1 MNYRNKII
9 EKLSYHQYEP
19 ISFLDFK
26 NSQLSDESICYKK
39 EMLVENAKI
48 EYFLIFSNSALL
60 DFPKIYITESQLLL
74 LQETFP
80 HITQPIPHLQK
91 RQITYLN
98 NKLYYVCYFMEN
110 SQIIPRS
117 DLDKLILIIEQ
128 YLMDFFIKLFNKN
141 QYMQEYAKDFLGTV
155 IVLSDL
161 TNEKNQS
168 WHILKKEET
177 YHFFRPKK

>member
-80 HITQPIPHLQK
+80 HITQPIPHL
-91 RQITYLN
+91 
-98 NKLYYVCYFMEN
+98 
-110 SQIIPRS
+110 
-117 DLDKLILIIEQ
+117 
-128 YLMDFFIKLFNKN
+128 
-141 QYMQEYAKDFLGTV
+141 
-155 IVLSDL
+155 
-161 TNEKNQS
+161 
-168 WHILKKEET
+168 
-177 YHFFRPKK
+177 